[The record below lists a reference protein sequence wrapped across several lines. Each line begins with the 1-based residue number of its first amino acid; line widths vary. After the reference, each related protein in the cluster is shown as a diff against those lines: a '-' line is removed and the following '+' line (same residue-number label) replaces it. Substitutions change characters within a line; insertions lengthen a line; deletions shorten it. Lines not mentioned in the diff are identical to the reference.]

1 MISNILLQASPE
13 AGGSSMS
20 MILMM
25 AAIFAIFYFFMIRP
39 QKKREEE
46 IRKFRDA
53 LAVGDSVVT
62 SGGIHGKIK
71 EIKDNTMVLEIAN
84 NVNITVDKASIFSLG
99 TNMSNESKQ

>member
-13 AGGSSMS
+13 MGGSSMS
-20 MILMM
+20 MIVMM
-25 AAIFAIFYFFMIRP
+25 AIICVIFYFFMIRP

-46 IRKFRDA
+46 IRKFRNA
-53 LAVGDSVVT
+53 LTVGDTVVT

-84 NVNITVDKASIFSLG
+84 NVNITVDKASIFALG
-99 TNMSNESKQ
+99 ANTSNESK